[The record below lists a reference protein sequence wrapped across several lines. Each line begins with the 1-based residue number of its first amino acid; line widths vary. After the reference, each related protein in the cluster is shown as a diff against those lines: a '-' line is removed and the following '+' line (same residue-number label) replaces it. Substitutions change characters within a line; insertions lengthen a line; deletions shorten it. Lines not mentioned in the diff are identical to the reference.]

1 MRRNA
6 SYDPTMDVSTA
17 KRLFFLGLIASLVAT
32 AAIAIGVLLFGE
44 FDDTTARILL
54 TTAILSLA
62 SLLALPA
69 GVLLDQGRAPLLAWT
84 TILLVVG
91 AFLIAMLLVWAKWDG
106 GDDPWWKALA
116 VWATFAAAAAQA
128 SATTSRRR
136 AGDPPAVRTL
146 YVVAIGI
153 SLAVAVMVSSAVAKE
168 IDDETFYRALGALV
182 VADILFVILQSVARR
197 YAGVPAHAD
206 GVETIRVSGPAGA
219 IADAVAEL
227 ERRGLRVERR
237 G

>member
-1 MRRNA
+1 
-6 SYDPTMDVSTA
+6 MDVSTA
-17 KRLFFLGLIASLVAT
+17 KRLFFLGLIGSLVAT

-69 GVLLDQGRAPLLAWT
+69 GVLLDQGRYGWLAWL

-91 AFLIAMLLVWAKWDG
+91 AFLIAMVLVWAEWDG
-106 GDDPWWKALA
+106 DDDALWKALA
-116 VWATFAAAAAQA
+116 VWATFAGAASQA

-146 YVVAIGI
+146 YLVAIGL
-153 SLAVAVMVSSAVAKE
+153 SLAVAAMVSAAVAKE
-168 IDDETFYRALGALV
+168 IDDETFWRALGALV
-182 VADILFVILQSVARR
+182 VADLLFVILQSVARR
-197 YAGVPAHAD
+197 YARVPAHAGD
-206 GVETIRVSGPAGA
+206 LETIQVSGPAGA
-219 IADAVAEL
+219 IADAVPEL